1 MNPGDAAEASGL
13 LVRDGG
19 GFALKCDEGGL
30 WRLDLPRTP
39 VDLVEKRVRVSGIL
53 LPDGRIEAS
62 AIRPD

>member
-13 LVRDGG
+13 LIRDGG
-19 GFALKCDEGGL
+19 GFVLKCDGGGV

-39 VDLVEKRVRVSGIL
+39 VDLVEKRVRVSGIR